1 MSALPVSSVPSTN
14 SVSGHMSSLLQ
25 SVSARWQAFNPREKT
40 LISAA
45 AALVGLALLWW
56 VGIAPALKILKTVKT
71 QGIVLDAQ
79 LQQMQGLQAQ
89 AKALQAQPKIKNF
102 EAARALET
110 LARQRLG
117 ANTQVS
123 VVGNQASLQL
133 TGASPDALA
142 QFLSQ
147 ARASASALPSQA
159 RLRRSVANPQAWDG
173 TLVLSLPVSGQQ
185 AL

>member
-1 MSALPVSSVPSTN
+1 MSALPVSSVTSTN
-14 SVSGHMSSLLQ
+14 TLLGNKPSLLQ
-25 SVSARWQAFNPREKT
+25 SVSTRWRAFNPREKT

-45 AALVGLALLWW
+45 AALVGLAALWW
-56 VGIAPALKILKTVKT
+56 VGIAPALNVLKSVKT
-71 QGIVLDAQ
+71 QSIALDAQ
-79 LQQMQGLQAQ
+79 LQQMQGLQAE
-89 AKALQAQPKIKNF
+89 AKALQAQPKIKSF

-123 VVGNQASLQL
+123 VVGNQASLLL

-159 RLRRSVANPQAWDG
+159 RLRRSAANPQAWDG
-173 TLVLSLPVSGQQ
+173 TLVLSLPVSGQ
-185 AL
+185 